1 MVSEQKKDVAVGI
14 VDFLSAS
21 IQDGTISGDEK
32 ESLEVAIDCI
42 SEVFG
47 VDAKDK
53 AKVYGDESLESLVA
67 KLKVAASAASSP
79 APAVGDASG
88 PATASVSSADKAEAE
103 KLKVEGN
110 RAMAQRNFT
119 SAVEAY
125 TKATELDPTNA
136 IYLSNRSA
144 AYSSLRES
152 GKAADDAKAA
162 IKLDP
167 AYSKAYS
174 RLGLALYSMGDAEGA
189 MKAYEDG
196 LKAEGATPSEGMKK
210 GYETAKK
217 RVQEDLE
224 AATGGGSDGARSV
237 EPTNSNSGSADSN
250 SGAGAG
256 AGAGAGGMPDLASMF
271 GGNGGGLGAMLQDPR
286 IQQMA
291 SNLMSNPGAF
301 GGMMESMMQDPSI
314 RRMQEQMMGG
324 NMPNL
329 SEMMNNPALQNLRNQ
344 FGGAGNGGSEGAN
357 GSNGSSGNTDSSN

>member
-1 MVSEQKKDVAVGI
+1 MVSQQKKDVAVGI

-47 VDAKDK
+47 VNATDK
-53 AKVYGDESLESLVA
+53 GKIYGDESLESLVA
-67 KLKVAASAASSP
+67 KLKVSGAGSSP
-79 APAVGDASG
+79 TATTENTSG
-88 PATASVSSADKAEAE
+88 PATAAVSAADKAEAE

-110 RAMAQRNFT
+110 RAMAQRNFP

-125 TKATELDPTNA
+125 TKAIELDPTNA

-152 GKAADDAKAA
+152 SKAAEDARAA
-162 IKLDP
+162 IKLDS

-224 AATGGGSDGARSV
+224 AATGGSSDASRSV
-237 EPTNSNSGSADSN
+237 EPTNANSGSSDSN
-250 SGAGAG
+250 AGSG
-256 AGAGAGGMPDLASMF
+256 AGAGAGGMPDLSSMF

-329 SEMMNNPALQNLRNQ
+329 SDMMNNPAIQNLRNQ
-344 FGGAGNGGSEGAN
+344 FGGGGNGESN
-357 GSNGSSGNTDSSN
+357 GSNGSTDSSS